1 MLWITDVQRHP
12 CCSVTPQYVPV
23 RNKWIKTCKALIMMP
38 GISNALSSSCYCPFS
53 SALKSVQSRPL
64 SYVSGTSFIKKKL
77 KSNCVYQKILFT
89 HLNSPGSSDSM
100 IKYMP
105 CKPGPSI
112 YLFFVMLIEYLFVI
126 SPNWKQTKCQSTL
139 KGIDNGI
146 FIKQKNYCNEKE

>member
-89 HLNSPGSSDSM
+89 HLNSPGSSDSSTFQVHAM
-100 IKYMP
+100 QTWTL
-105 CKPGPSI
+105 
-112 YLFFVMLIEYLFVI
+112 YLFIFC
-126 SPNWKQTKCQSTL
+126 NAHR
-139 KGIDNGI
+139 I
-146 FIKQKNYCNEKE
+146 FICNIPKLETNQMSINT